1 MNNIFKTNSE
11 FDFSNISLAQPTMVQ
26 GGSYFTKILFNK
38 NALYIETPL
47 SLTKQGFVKSGKKMY
62 CDLMFTNSDQE
73 MIDWLEN
80 LETTCQKLIY
90 EKSESWFENKLELN
104 DVESAFTSPLRVY
117 KSGKYYLVRVN
128 VKMNYVTNTPQ
139 IKIYNEYETT
149 LTTEDVVSETQLI
162 SILEVQGVKFTN
174 KNFQIDLELK
184 QAMVLNTDEIFET
197 CLIKTNSNLKRD
209 KSSSLYSAPSS
220 LIDLEKLS
228 DSICNENVTLSLDDT
243 NNNNT
248 QEVLENIDIEDDK
261 TVIEEMNVNNDSD
274 ELEECDIA
282 MDTNNLETINLKK
295 PNDVF
300 YEIYKKAREKARQ
313 LKKETIQAYLEAK
326 NIKNTYMLDELV
338 DSDDESESELK
349 NTY

>member
-62 CDLMFTNSDQE
+62 CDLMFTNSDQD

-162 SILEVQGVKFTN
+162 SILEVQGVKFTS

-197 CLIKTNSNLKRD
+197 CLIKTNSNLKRET
-209 KSSSLYSAPSS
+209 SSSSTPSS
-220 LIDLEKLS
+220 QIDLEKLS
-228 DSICNENVTLSLDDT
+228 DSICGENISLSLDD
-243 NNNNT
+243 NE
-248 QEVLENIDIEDDK
+248 QEVSENMNIEDDK
-261 TVIEEMNVNNDSD
+261 NDILEENSNKPHNNIENDLANDVIEEMNINNNTD
-274 ELEECDIA
+274 ELKEIDIA

-295 PNDVF
+295 PNEVF
-300 YEIYKKAREKARQ
+300 YEIYKKGYPHLLHFS
-313 LKKETIQAYLEAK
+313 LKIM
-326 NIKNTYMLDELV
+326 NH
-338 DSDDESESELK
+338 LK
-349 NTY
+349 LLILNV